1 MLALSPNTGLENE
14 WALKPDDML
23 HKTNKVTINIKH
35 CLEDKN
41 ITAFYKSS
49 IMDFNKIGKKM
60 VSEKTGLITHVVEML
75 DVEILDS
82 ALQSNEMHF
91 QI

>member
-1 MLALSPNTGLENE
+1 
-14 WALKPDDML
+14 
-23 HKTNKVTINIKH
+23 
-35 CLEDKN
+35 
-41 ITAFYKSS
+41 
-49 IMDFNKIGKKM
+49 MDFNQIGKKM

-91 QI
+91 QIRVWK